1 MTERTAMIITQI
13 NGGLG
18 NQMFQY
24 AAGRALALRHGV
36 ELALDTRIFDG
47 ATQFGLGLNHF
58 AHAAREGLPPEMPP
72 ERRQNRLQY
81 LIWRGLKL
89 KPYLFR
95 ENGLSYNAGFDNL
108 GDGAY
113 LKGYWQ
119 SERYFKAVEG
129 TIRGDFRIVSSPSPE
144 NAAILAELTRL
155 PAISL
160 HIRRGDYVNNSRTN
174 ATHGTCTLD
183 YYARAVE
190 LIAGRMTE
198 KPVIFTFSD
207 DPAWVRENLVLPYEM
222 RVMEHNDSNHNYED
236 LRLMSA
242 CRHHIIANSSFS
254 WWGAWLNPSPDKIV
268 VSPARWF
275 ADPQMVNDDIW
286 PDSWI
291 KLT

>member
-1 MTERTAMIITQI
+1 MIITQI

-24 AAGRALALRHGV
+24 AAGRSLALRHDV
-36 ELALDTRIFDG
+36 DLVLDTRIFEG
-47 ATQFGLGLNHF
+47 KSQFGFGLDHF
-58 AHAAREGLPPEMPP
+58 NHAARQGLPSEVPP
-72 ERRQNRLQY
+72 ERRQNRLRY
-81 LIWRGLKL
+81 LLWRGLRL
-89 KPYLFR
+89 KPHLVR
-95 ENGLSYNAGFDNL
+95 ETGLSYNAGFDGL
-108 GDGAY
+108 GDGVY

-119 SERYFKAVEG
+119 SERYFKAVED
-129 TIRGDFRIVSSPSPE
+129 TIRADFRIVTPPSPE
-144 NAAILAELTRL
+144 NAALLAELAQL

-183 YYARAVE
+183 YYARAAE
-190 LIAGRMTE
+190 LIAGKMAT

-222 RVMEHNDSNHNYED
+222 RVMKHNDSDHNYED

-254 WWGAWLNPSPDKIV
+254 WWGAWLNPSPDKMV

-275 ADPQMVNDDIW
+275 ADPAMVNDDIW
-286 PDSWI
+286 PESWI
-291 KLT
+291 RLP